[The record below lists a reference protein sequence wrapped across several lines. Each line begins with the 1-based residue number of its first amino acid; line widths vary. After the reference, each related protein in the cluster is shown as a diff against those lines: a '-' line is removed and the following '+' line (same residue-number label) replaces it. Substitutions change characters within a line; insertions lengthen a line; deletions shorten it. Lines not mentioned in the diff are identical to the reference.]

1 MIETKM
7 KVAKK
12 ADGYWVNAF
21 PIANRVVR
29 MARRLTPRI
38 RNADLEHFFRHC
50 DEPGFITCED
60 ERLKRH
66 GKRSEDTT

>member
-12 ADGYWVNAF
+12 ADGYWV
-21 PIANRVVR
+21 
-29 MARRLTPRI
+29 TRI
-38 RNADLEHFFRHC
+38 PDCEPCGPYGTKTDAEDTQRGLEHFFRHC